1 MTDDDI
7 NLRLAHRHGAAWDRI
22 DEHDPIATRWV
33 LVGLAVFWV
42 GLGLAIAALVGWGK

>member
-1 MTDDDI
+1 MEI
-7 NLRLAHRHGAAWDRI
+7 IENARSHGRHGAAWDRI

-42 GLGLAIAALVGWGK
+42 GFVVAAKTLLS